1 VVASSSVICSGQTT
15 TLTPSGAVSYTLSS
29 SSTTFTSNVAVSP
42 MTTTVYNISGS
53 DASNCISGI
62 KSITI
67 TVNITPTVA
76 LSASSASICL
86 GNTATVTPSGANAYT
101 LLNTGES
108 ITTNTVVSP
117 ISTTVYT
124 VTGTSTAGCLSSPS
138 ALTVAVNSNP
148 TLTLSTSSAT
158 ICDGSSIILTALGTD
173 TYTWTSGPNTNTF
186 VVSPSSATVYTV
198 VGTNTL
204 TGCVS
209 STSTST
215 ISVNPTPVLTVSATA
230 LSVCSNGTVNLNVN
244 GATTYTW
251 SGTGISG
258 LNVNSSNP
266 IFAAPSSN
274 TYVYSVIG
282 TNTVNCPSAVNTIT
296 INIVGAPNSS
306 LVVSLQS
313 ICEGGIATFSIF
325 PQAGVTYNW
334 SSPSVLSNTTGVYV
348 VPGSIA
354 SIAGTYSVNVTAI
367 LGTGSNTCSTSS
379 TGNLVVLAT
388 PTISLSQNTISV
400 CDGESVSMN
409 VSNPLPSPANYNW
422 SYNNT
427 NGTFITIPQISLSES
442 GTYTVTV
449 TDANGCVN
457 NSQFEILVKSC
468 GYEIPVLLTPN
479 DDGKNDA
486 FVIKNIQL
494 YPNCKV
500 QIFNRWGN
508 AIYSKVG
515 YQNDWKGTFDL
526 GNGGKLP
533 AATYFILIEFND
545 GETKPYQG
553 YIQIEY

>member
-1 VVASSSVICSGQTT
+1 
-15 TLTPSGAVSYTLSS
+15 
-29 SSTTFTSNVAVSP
+29 
-42 MTTTVYNISGS
+42 
-53 DASNCISGI
+53 
-62 KSITI
+62 
-67 TVNITPTVA
+67 
-76 LSASSASICL
+76 
-86 GNTATVTPSGANAYT
+86 
-101 LLNTGES
+101 
-108 ITTNTVVSP
+108 
-117 ISTTVYT
+117 VYT
-124 VTGTSTAGCLSSPS
+124 VTGTSIAGCLSTPS
-138 ALTVAVNSNP
+138 AITVAVNSNP
-148 TLTLSTSSAT
+148 TLTLSTSNAT
-158 ICDGSSIILTALGTD
+158 ICNGNSITLTALGTD
-173 TYTWTSGPNTNTF
+173 TYTWTSGPNTPNY

-209 STSTST
+209 PISTTT
-215 ISVNPTPVLTVSATA
+215 ISVNPTPVLMVSATA

-258 LNVNSSNP
+258 SNVNSSNP

-282 TNTVNCPSAVNTIT
+282 TNTVSCPSAVNTIT
-296 INIVGAPNSS
+296 ITIIGSPNSS
-306 LVVSLQS
+306 LVASSQN
-313 ICEGGIATFSIF
+313 ICEGGNATFSIV
-325 PQAGVTYNW
+325 PQPGVTYNW
-334 SSPSVLSNTTGVYV
+334 LSPSVLSNTTGVYL
-348 VPGSIA
+348 VPSTI
-354 SIAGTYSVNVTAI
+354 SNVAGNYSVNVVAI

-379 TGNLVVLAT
+379 TGNLVVFAT
-388 PTISLSQNTISV
+388 PTISLSQNSISV
-400 CDGESVSMN
+400 CDGEAVSLN
-409 VSNPLPSPANYNW
+409 VNNPLPSPANYNW

-427 NGTFITIPQISLSES
+427 NGTFIMIPQISLNES

-449 TDANGCVN
+449 TDVNGCE
-457 NSQFEILVKSC
+457 NSSTVQILVKSC

-500 QIFNRWGN
+500 QIFNRWGS

-533 AATYFILIEFND
+533 AASYFILIEFND